1 MAINPTHRPVRALPA
16 QAALNRR
23 ATLSASE
30 ALRNPQ
36 RDSLLNRPQSPQRI
50 MRQEPSSKSITV
62 AIVEDHPE
70 FREALSQAL
79 TQTSGLQLL
88 EVCKDLPGGMA
99 LVQREC
105 PDVLLVDLG
114 LPSGSG
120 LKLIRTAHRRW
131 GLRCTS
137 AVLTVTGNEEHLQTA
152 VAAGAKGYLFKS
164 DQPADWASTVQW
176 LAAGQSPL
184 HAPLARRFLDCI
196 QARQEA
202 AASATTVDEA
212 THKVLQYITAGYT
225 RAEAARKLNQ
235 TDAQVG
241 EGIRLIYDRCVEQGP
256 DLSPRELELL
266 QLLDRG
272 NSFKQ
277 CAALMG
283 VSESTTK
290 TQAARAYEKL
300 GASNLQTA
308 LYEARQA
315 GLIT

>member
-1 MAINPTHRPVRALPA
+1 MPSNLSRQPV
-16 QAALNRR
+16 Q
-23 ATLSASE
+23 
-30 ALRNPQ
+30 
-36 RDSLLNRPQSPQRI
+36 
-50 MRQEPSSKSITV
+50 V
-62 AIVEDHPE
+62 VIVEDHPE
-70 FREALSQAL
+70 FRDALSSTLAQVD
-79 TQTSGLQLL
+79 GVQLM
-88 EVCKDLPGGMA
+88 EVCKDLPGGLA
-99 LVQREC
+99 LLQQQC

-120 LKLIRTAHRRW
+120 LQLIRSAQRRW
-131 GLRCTS
+131 GNQCTA
-137 AVLTVTGNEEHLQTA
+137 AVLTVTGNEEHLHTA

-164 DQPADWASTVQW
+164 DQPADWVQAVCM
-176 LAAGQSPL
+176 LAMGQSPL
-184 HAPLARRFLDCI
+184 HATLAQRFL
-196 QARQEA
+196 AGMSG
-202 AASATTVDEA
+202 ASGKNGAEPTASSPHDPA
-212 THKVLQYITAGYT
+212 HKLLQYVAAGYSL
-225 RAEAARKLNQ
+225 AEAARQLQ
-235 TDAQVG
+235 MTEAQAGQVLRG
-241 EGIRLIYDRCVEQGP
+241 VYDTCLEHVP